1 MSRDTNIA
9 ILGASGYTGAE
20 LLRLLAHHPRFRI
33 AALTADRN
41 AGEEMVSVYPHTLPQ
56 QLPTLTKIDD
66 VDWSDIQAVF
76 CCLPHATTQQ
86 VIAKLPSHLKIVD
99 LSADFRLVDTAL
111 YAKVYGHEHYA
122 PELQKEA
129 VYGLTEHARSAIANA
144 RLIANPG
151 CYPTCAT
158 LPLLPLLTQGL
169 IEADGIIVDAKSGVT
184 GAGRSLRQDLLFSE
198 LHDGFH
204 AYGVGKHRHQ
214 PEIEQTLSLALDG
227 RKMQV
232 VFSPHLIPINRGML
246 CTTYIRPK
254 DGATASDLRAVLE
267 KTYAAE
273 PFVHVTPAG
282 QWPATRE
289 VRGSN
294 YCFIGLG
301 DAGVPGQ
308 LVVISVIDNLV
319 KGASGQALQ
328 NMNLLFGLDETA
340 GLLLE
345 PLYP

>member
-1 MSRDTNIA
+1 MQRDINVA

-20 LLRLLAHHPRFRI
+20 LLRLLAGHPRFRI

-41 AGEEMVSVYPHTLPQ
+41 AGEEMVDVYAHTLPQ
-56 QLPTLTKIDD
+56 NLPTLTKIED

-76 CCLPHATTQQ
+76 CCLPHGTTQE
-86 VIAKLPSHLKIVD
+86 VIAGLPTHLKIVD
-99 LSADFRLVDTAL
+99 LSADFRLYDLPT
-111 YAKVYGHEHYA
+111 YDKWYGHPHRA
-122 PELQKEA
+122 PQLQPEA
-129 VYGLTEHARSAIANA
+129 VYGLTEHARTAVANA
-144 RLIANPG
+144 RLVANPG
-151 CYPTCAT
+151 CYPTCTA

-169 IEADGIIVDAKSGVT
+169 IEPDGIIVDAKSGVT

-198 LHDGFH
+198 VHDGFH

-227 RKMQV
+227 REMHV
-232 VFSPHLIPINRGML
+232 VFTPHLIPINRGMM

-254 DGATASDLRAVLE
+254 GGATADDLRAALNAA
-267 KTYAAE
+267 YADE
-273 PFVHVTPAG
+273 RFVHVTPAG
-282 QWPATRE
+282 KWPATRE

-294 YCFIGLG
+294 YCFMGVG
-301 DAGVPGQ
+301 EAGVPGQ

-328 NMNLLFGLDETA
+328 NMNLLFGLEEAA